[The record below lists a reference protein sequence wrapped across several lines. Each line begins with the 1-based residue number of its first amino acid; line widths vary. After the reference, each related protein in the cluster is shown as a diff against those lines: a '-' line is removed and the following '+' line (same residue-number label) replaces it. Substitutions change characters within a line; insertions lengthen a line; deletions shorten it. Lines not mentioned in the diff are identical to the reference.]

1 MRTRVFVRSFG
12 ALTAGM
18 LIAVTTTLTPAAARR
33 DDGFITSQPAMLRT
47 SANVPNGLAMP
58 IITVG
63 DVLASGYKYEAIPDG
78 IDFVRKGNTVEVYVS
93 HETSLVPFPAVS
105 ANGGGLS
112 DFDNA
117 QISKL
122 TLNRK
127 SGGVIAGEY
136 VITSAEN
143 YQRFCSAFMAS
154 KKHGFKNP
162 VYFANEEATDFVSPA
177 PLLAWPPDPTNQRQA
192 GLVVA
197 YDTKTGQK
205 YKIPG
210 LGRMNHE
217 NTIVLERDWDQI
229 VALTG
234 DDTFSAPSSQLY
246 MYLAKNS
253 KAFLNDNGTLY
264 AFVADDP
271 AINDYGDISGSMN
284 VGGRFIPVP
293 REVALGDQ
301 TVLENWSN
309 ANNVFQFIRIEDLA
323 SDKENTNVVYFADT
337 GEPRAIAN
345 ATTGRLARG
354 PSGTQGPYP
363 NGRIF
368 KMVIN
373 EDDPTRVDSLSIL
386 IDADAGGYNNPTA
399 LHNPDNLDTSEHSLM
414 IGEDPGS
421 HNSYAGGAGPAG
433 RVWRY
438 DLHTGNLTVVAEVD
452 QSADPAARQ
461 GAWETSG
468 IVDASELFGEGAW
481 LINVQAH
488 SLFVQSEVRTVTDT
502 TRNPPV
508 TGPVTFKREGG
519 QLLLM
524 VVPGS

>member
-1 MRTRVFVRSFG
+1 
-12 ALTAGM
+12 
-18 LIAVTTTLTPAAARR
+18 
-33 DDGFITSQPAMLRT
+33 
-47 SANVPNGLAMP
+47 
-58 IITVG
+58 
-63 DVLASGYKYEAIPDG
+63 
-78 IDFVRKGNTVEVYVS
+78 
-93 HETSLVPFPAVS
+93 
-105 ANGGGLS
+105 
-112 DFDNA
+112 
-117 QISKL
+117 
-122 TLNRK
+122 
-127 SGGVIAGEY
+127 
-136 VITSAEN
+136 
-143 YQRFCSAFMAS
+143 
-154 KKHGFKNP
+154 
-162 VYFANEEATDFVSPA
+162 
-177 PLLAWPPDPTNQRQA
+177 
-192 GLVVA
+192 
-197 YDTKTGQK
+197 
-205 YKIPG
+205 
-210 LGRMNHE
+210 MNHE

-414 IGEDPGS
+414 IGEDPGQ
-421 HNSYAGGAGPAG
+421 PQQLCG
-433 RVWRY
+433 RCRP
-438 DLHTGNLTVVAEVD
+438 
-452 QSADPAARQ
+452 SRARM
-461 GAWETSG
+461 ALRFT
-468 IVDASELFGEGAW
+468 
-481 LINVQAH
+481 H
-488 SLFVQSEVRTVTDT
+488 
-502 TRNPPV
+502 
-508 TGPVTFKREGG
+508 RESNCGC
-519 QLLLM
+519 
-524 VVPGS
+524 